1 MKSFNLNALAVLTIF
16 ANAKYC
22 EFYTEKFDV
31 INVHKYNSTSFDGN
45 NILDRVKRQEEEGN

>member
-1 MKSFNLNALAVLTIF
+1 MKSFNALAVLTIF

-22 EFYTEKFDV
+22 ECYIEKFDV

-45 NILDRVKRQEEEGN
+45 DLLDRVKRQEEECK